1 MIRKIETYEFEN
13 NLKNKKY
20 KYIFGKNQGEGR
32 NDKFEIV
39 FDNGEKVGCLSNDL
53 STPQVQEW
61 NEKYIVTINNEIYI
75 LSKKTSELL
84 KTYTLNISI
93 YEVIPDAELLYVFGE
108 IDILVLNKQLEV
120 VKQIKLDDILTDYKI
135 ENGKINYKTSEGETI
150 SERVF

>member
-1 MIRKIETYEFEN
+1 MIRKIEAYEFEN
-13 NLKNKKY
+13 NLKNGKY
-20 KYIFGKNQGEGR
+20 KYIFGKDQGEGR
-32 NDKFEIV
+32 KDKFEIV